1 MLYNVT
7 DSFIK
12 VAENSGTIQNN
23 SQAFTVEISD
33 NTDEDS
39 GYLLHPLNR
48 VSFSGD
54 IFIRCTEG
62 GGRAQVNVV
71 SFITDS
77 GGSGGGS
84 YVDDSH
90 VAPDSDIDSLIDDIF
105 GDDSGSA
112 VDDSQVA
119 SDEDIDSLLDDIFGS
134 DDSGTTTEPQVA
146 PDADIDSLI
155 EDIFT
160 NGAVYTDDDL
170 PPSTG
175 DGVLVDDSQVAS
187 DEDID
192 NLINDIFG

>member
-7 DSFIK
+7 GEFVK
-12 VAENSGTIQNN
+12 VTETGGTIQNN

-39 GYLLHPLNR
+39 GYLLRPLNR

-54 IFIRCTEG
+54 IYVRCTEG

-77 GGSGGGS
+77 GGSSSGGS
-84 YVDDSH
+84 YVDDSS
-90 VAPDSDIDSLIDDIF
+90 VAPDSDIDNLIDDIF
-105 GDDSGSA
+105 GDDSGST

-134 DDSGTTTEPQVA
+134 DDTSPSAAPSVA
-146 PDADIDSLI
+146 TDADIDSLI

-160 NGAVYTDDDL
+160 NGVIFPDDTS
-170 PPSTG
+170 PSTT

-192 NLINDIFG
+192 NLIDNIFG

>member
-7 DSFIK
+7 GEFVK
-12 VAENSGTIQNN
+12 VTETGGTIQNN

-39 GYLLHPLNR
+39 GYLLRPLNR

-54 IFIRCTEG
+54 IYVRCTEG
-62 GGRAQVNVV
+62 GGRAQINVV

-77 GGSGGGS
+77 GGSSSGGS
-84 YVDDSH
+84 YIDDSS
-90 VAPDSDIDSLIDDIF
+90 VASDSDIDN
-105 GDDSGSA
+105 
-112 VDDSQVA
+112 
-119 SDEDIDSLLDDIFGS
+119 LLDDIFGN
-134 DDSGTTTEPQVA
+134 DDTPHSAAPSVA
-146 PDADIDSLI
+146 SDADIDSLI

-160 NGAVYTDDDL
+160 NGVIFPDYTS
-170 PPSTG
+170 PPTT

-192 NLINDIFG
+192 DLINNIFG